1 MASLPPFQELLH
13 SANVEDLKNWIEEQV
28 NSQDENKLTALHKAS
43 KDGDLAK
50 VKYLIQIGAQI
61 DVKNGDGW
69 T

>member
-1 MASLPPFQELLH
+1 MANLRPFQELLH

-28 NSQDENKLTALHKAS
+28 NTQDEIELTALHKAS
-43 KDGDLAK
+43 RDGDIAK